1 MCGNEIIPLS
11 SPDLSHQGSHFQI
24 TSMDHF
30 RHQSGTIPCSPW
42 SKFYFGFSVDSRID
56 ESHGFLVHSTQWV
69 NPDSSARIADSG
81 YFQAYFPLQSGDFH
95 LLSGIPVHSSRC
107 SFLLCLT
114 VFRTS
119 LFSEFTKLSV
129 DGSFFSDFLD
139 LQAQFLL
146 DRGPITCYV
155 D

>member
-1 MCGNEIIPLS
+1 
-11 SPDLSHQGSHFQI
+11 
-24 TSMDHF
+24 
-30 RHQSGTIPCSPW
+30 
-42 SKFYFGFSVDSRID
+42 
-56 ESHGFLVHSTQWV
+56 
-69 NPDSSARIADSG
+69 
-81 YFQAYFPLQSGDFH
+81 
-95 LLSGIPVHSSRC
+95 VHSSRC